1 MHQKVFFLI
10 VLVALAGGGCQAQ
23 SQDQRDGV
31 DLRPVEV
38 EAVGQTDIVQV
49 LKYPADLKPYLEVK
63 VFSPVFDR
71 ILWFPFKEGDF
82 VTRGQRLALIR
93 KEGLEKGLERMLAE
107 EEALEVQ
114 IANLRDELERSR
126 ELLKSGVITQPAFDK
141 LKSTYDATLARKK
154 ALEAGRGQL
163 QLQASDAEV
172 RSPISGVL
180 AGKMFEAGD
189 MATLQLPL
197 CRLMDIERLRME
209 IRLVEQDA
217 VRVKPG
223 MTVNLKLDCCPDR
236 VFPAQVNR
244 VWPYL
249 DPASRTNTIEVV
261 LENPR
266 DEKGSFLLKPGM
278 FGTAEIVLGVSR
290 GATVAPEYALV
301 LDNEVLGQQK
311 AGEMLRLAFVVEK
324 DRAVR
329 RLVRIGQRN
338 GQMMEVLE
346 GLRPG
351 ERVIVRGQHGLR
363 DGQPVKVVNSPRS

>member
-1 MHQKVFFLI
+1 VKKKYHWLFLWAVI
-10 VLVALAGGGCQAQ
+10 TVTGCKAYSEEGGAGQEF
-23 SQDQRDGV
+23 
-31 DLRPVEV
+31 RPVEV
-38 EAVGQTDIVQV
+38 EAVGQVDIVQM

-71 ILWFPFKEGDF
+71 ILWFPYKEGDF
-82 VTRGQRLALIR
+82 ITRGQRLALIR

-107 EEALEVQ
+107 EEALDVQ

-189 MATLQLPL
+189 MATPQLPL
-197 CRLMDIERLRME
+197 CRLMDIQRLRME

-217 VRVKPG
+217 IRVKPG
-223 MTVNLKLDCCPDR
+223 MAVNLKLDCCPDR
-236 VFPAQVNR
+236 VFPAQVSR
-244 VWPYL
+244 VWPYM

-266 DEKGSFLLKPGM
+266 DERGGFLLKPGM

-290 GATVAPEYALV
+290 GATVVPEYALV
-301 LDNEVLGQQK
+301 IDNEVLSQQK
-311 AGEMLRLAFVVEK
+311 AGETLRIAFVVEK

-329 RLVRIGQRN
+329 RLVRVGQRN
-338 GQMMEVLE
+338 GRMMEVLE

-351 ERVIVRGQHGLR
+351 EQVIVRGQHGLR
-363 DGQPVKVVNSPRS
+363 DGQPVKVVNPSRS